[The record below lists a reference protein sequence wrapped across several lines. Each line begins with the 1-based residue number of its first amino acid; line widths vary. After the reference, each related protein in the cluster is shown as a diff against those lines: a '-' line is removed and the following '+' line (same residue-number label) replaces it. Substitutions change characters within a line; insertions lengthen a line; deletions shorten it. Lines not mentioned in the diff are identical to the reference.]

1 MASSV
6 AALGVGV
13 GMAGAACAALVGL
26 VAGLP
31 PWKVAAG
38 VAAIILLVSLPSVIL
53 TWFKLRARDLGAILN
68 ACGWAVNRPL
78 YFSMGLARTF
88 TRPAKLPMGA
98 AVARDPYAKGGWW
111 KCLLT
116 LILVV
121 GIALGV
127 CWKFK
132 VWPFCCKAAPATEE
146 QSCTGGTPCDGQ
158 PDAADAQ
165 VPPAGTNTPPT
176 AAEAGKQ

>member
-1 MASSV
+1 SSV

-13 GMAGAACAALVGL
+13 GMAGAACAGLVGL

-31 PWKVAAG
+31 LWKVAAG

-53 TWFKLRARDLGAILN
+53 AWFKLRARDLGAILN

-88 TRPAKLPMGA
+88 TRPAKLPMGS

-111 KCLLT
+111 KVLFALV
-116 LILVV
+116 LVV

-127 CWKFK
+127 CWKVK
-132 VWPFCCKAAPATEE
+132 VWPFAAKKAPCAAEKVCAEKKAPA
-146 QSCTGGTPCDGQ
+146 PA
-158 PDAADAQ
+158 PAPADPKA
-165 VPPAGTNTPPT
+165 PAPAP
-176 AAEAGKQ
+176 APADPKAPAK